1 MTSMDEEALVHRIAR
16 GDRAAFDE
24 LYRRTSPWLAV
35 RLRRRCADDELVAEV
50 MQETYLAIWRA
61 AASFSGA
68 SVGGSAVGWVWTIA
82 ARRLVDALRRRAR
95 EGRLPLAAL
104 TAPDAPAAED
114 EALEARVGG
123 RAGLRGAPVVAGP
136 AGGPAG
142 DGSRWAH
149 GARDR
154 RAVGCARGHGEDP
167 GSTSADRV
175 AEGAVMNDE
184 KHVPAAALR
193 RYATGDP
200 RSRADQVW
208 AVEAH
213 LELCARCRERL
224 GEAVTFHS
232 PETAALVA
240 QVQTSARD
248 GGRTKSTDAHVPA
261 APAGVARG
269 PRRASG
275 LGWS

>member
-104 TAPDAPAAED
+104 AAPDAPAAED
-114 EALEARVGG
+114 EALEALLGAELDSAVRLLSPDL
-123 RAGLRGAPVVAGP
+123 RAVLQAMVLDGLTVRETAVLLGVPEGTVKTRA
-136 AGGPAG
+136 
-142 DGSRWAH
+142 
-149 GARDR
+149 R
-154 RAVGCARGHGEDP
+154 RARI
-167 GSTSADRV
+167 
-175 AEGAVMNDE
+175 
-184 KHVPAAALR
+184 ALR
-193 RYATGDP
+193 R
-200 RSRADQVW
+200 
-208 AVEAH
+208 
-213 LELCARCRERL
+213 
-224 GEAVTFHS
+224 
-232 PETAALVA
+232 AL
-240 QVQTSARD
+240 S
-248 GGRTKSTDAHVPA
+248 
-261 APAGVARG
+261 
-269 PRRASG
+269 
-275 LGWS
+275 